1 MKQIAH
7 KLFLFFI
14 LMLITSFS
22 LNAQPI
28 QKTKVLVLGT
38 LHLEQTKNVQ
48 EKYISRVLDSL
59 MTYNFDAIAIEQMPP
74 ELLLDINS
82 RPEPYWKDL
91 ISNFKYT
98 LGTGTH
104 YQILYGINYDS
115 AKTKIDNLL
124 VKDKLTEADRINLIK
139 ASLCAY
145 DLWTASLQYQFIN
158 DKKSFDSSTISLLK
172 DYNNSLNEINL
183 IGVKMAKK
191 LNINKLYPI
200 DNLQDETILLHDF
213 PEFLIDYKTS
223 QDKINLLLKN
233 PFYTKLDSIET
244 NDINKGDLYETYKF
258 LNSNEYMSEDKKGQ
272 WDIWFKTNFKSKT
285 DRSRYSLWEMRNLQ
299 IAANIMR
306 LVASNPEKKILVIIG
321 AAHKSFLENNLKQM
335 SDVELLKF

>member
-1 MKQIAH
+1 
-7 KLFLFFI
+7 
-14 LMLITSFS
+14 MLLAAFS
-22 LNAQPI
+22 SNAQPI

-48 EKYISRVLDSL
+48 EKYINRVLDSL
-59 MTYNFDAIAIEQMPP
+59 MTYHFDAIAIEQMPP

-91 ISNFKYT
+91 ISNFQYI
-98 LGTGTH
+98 LEAGTRS
-104 YQILYGINYDS
+104 QKLYSINYDS
-115 AKTKIDNLL
+115 AKIIIDRLL
-124 VKDKLTEADRINLIK
+124 NKDKLTETDRINFIK

-145 DLWTASLQYQFIN
+145 DPWTASLQFQFIN
-158 DKKSFDSSTISLLK
+158 DKNNFDSSTTAFLK
-172 DYNNSLNEINL
+172 NYNNSLNETNL
-183 IGVKMAKK
+183 IGVKLAKK
-191 LNINKLYPI
+191 LKINNLYPI
-200 DNLQDETILLHDF
+200 DNLQDETILLHNF
-213 PEFLIDYKTS
+213 PEFLIDYKAS
-223 QDKINLLLKN
+223 RDKINLLLKN
-233 PFYTKLDSIET
+233 PFYEKLDSIET
-244 NDINKGDLYETYKF
+244 NNINKGDLYETYKF
-258 LNSNEYMSEDKKGQ
+258 LNSDEYMSEDKKGQ